1 MQTASSYLLGG
12 GLDLVTPAI
21 AKKPGVLI
29 AGLNHEPRPEGYR
42 RIDGFERRDGRP
54 SPTDSRYWIL
64 NFTTGT
70 AGVAEGDTVTG
81 LTSAATGKALVAS
94 VVTSGSYGGGDAAG
108 YLVLTVVSGTFQN
121 AENLQ
126 VAAVTK
132 CVASGTAVQE
142 GAGNDTDDTTWKRDA
157 IETARA
163 LISTVPGQGS
173 MRGAWM
179 HNGIA
184 YAVRDN
190 VGATAGV
197 LHKET
202 TAGWTAVALGR
213 SLTFTSGGAYVIAEG
228 NTITGATSAAT
239 AVITRVVLVSGS
251 WAGGDAAGR
260 LIFASQTGTFQAENL
275 NVGANLNVA
284 TIAGN
289 SSAITLPAGG
299 RYEFRNHNFLGGSA
313 TQRMYGV
320 NGVGTAFEFDG
331 TVFVPIFTGMTVDT
345 PNHIEI
351 HKGHLF
357 LAFPGGSLQHSGVG
371 APYAWSVI
379 LGAAELGI
387 GDDITG
393 LLSGYARAMVIFGRN
408 STNILFGSSSADWE
422 LDNVSNE
429 SGAVEWT
436 SQMMLKPV
444 YYDDGG
450 VRSLAATQAFGDF
463 QVGVLS
469 EMVQP
474 LVNLKKRNSLPA
486 VASLRVK
493 SKNQYRLFYS
503 DGSCLV
509 MDMSAGQRK
518 PEFAPLNYGKVIRCC
533 ASVEASDGS
542 EALLFGSDDGYIYH
556 LDKGTSF
563 DGAEVEAY
571 LRLAF
576 NNIGS
581 PHMHKRFFGA
591 SAQVTAS
598 SGTEIFAAADFSYA
612 GPDQVGT
619 GEVSSDVEG
628 GGGFWDEMIWD
639 EFRWDSPAEGV
650 AYLDLFGKGKNIGFA
665 FYSDLTYEEPYVI
678 HAVTVNYS
686 TLKLDRRRVG

>member
-1 MQTASSYLLGG
+1 MQGASSYLLGG

-21 AKKPGVLI
+21 AKKPGVMI

-54 SPTDSRYWIL
+54 SPTDSRYWVL
-64 NFTTGT
+64 NFITGT
-70 AGVAEGDTVTG
+70 AAVAEGDTVTG
-81 LTSAATGKALVAS
+81 ATSGATGKALVAG
-94 VVTSGSYGGGDAAG
+94 VVTSGSYGGGNAAG
-108 YLVLTVVSGTFQN
+108 YLVLTALSGAFQD

-126 VAAVTK
+126 VSAVTK
-132 CVASGTAVQE
+132 CVSSGTAALE
-142 GAGNDTDDTTWKRDA
+142 GADTDANDTLWKRDA

-163 LISTVPGQGS
+163 LIGTVPGSGA

-179 HNGIA
+179 YKGVA
-184 YAVRDN
+184 YAVRN
-190 VGATAGV
+190 NAGGTAGV

-213 SLTFTSGGAYVIAEG
+213 TLTFTSGGTYVIAEG

-251 WAGGDAAGR
+251 WAAGDAAGR

-331 TVFVPIFTGMTVDT
+331 TVFVPILTGMTVDT

-351 HKGHLF
+351 HKQHLF
-357 LAFPGGSLQHSGVG
+357 LSFPGGSLQHSGIG
-371 APYAWSVI
+371 APYAWTVI
-379 LGAAELGI
+379 LGAAELGT
-387 GDDITG
+387 GDEITG

-408 STNILFGSSSADWE
+408 STHVLFGSSSADWE

-429 SGAVEWT
+429 AGAIEWT

-444 YYDDGG
+444 CLDDGG
-450 VRSLAATQAFGDF
+450 VRSVVATTAFGDF

-469 EMVQP
+469 EMVMP
-474 LVNLKKRNSLPA
+474 LVNAKKKNGLTP

-509 MDMSAGQRK
+509 MDMSRGERK
-518 PEFAPLNYGKVIRCC
+518 PEFAPVNYGKVVRCC

-542 EALLFGSDDGYIYH
+542 EVLLFGSDDGYIYQ

-563 DGAEVEAY
+563 DGVAVEAY

-576 NNIGS
+576 NNMGA
-581 PHMHKRFFGA
+581 PHMLKRFFGA
-591 SAQVTAS
+591 QAQVTALT
-598 SGTEIFAAADFSYA
+598 GTEIFAAADFSY
-612 GPDQVGT
+612 GSSDYVGT
-619 GEVSSDVEG
+619 GGISSDVEG
-628 GGGFWDEMIWD
+628 GGGYWDEMTWD
-639 EFRWDSPAEGV
+639 EFRWDSPVEGI
-650 AYLDLFGKGKNIGFA
+650 AWLDLVGKGKNIGFA
-665 FYSDLTYEEPYVI
+665 FYSELTYEEPYVL

-686 TLKLDRRRVG
+686 ALKLDRRRVA